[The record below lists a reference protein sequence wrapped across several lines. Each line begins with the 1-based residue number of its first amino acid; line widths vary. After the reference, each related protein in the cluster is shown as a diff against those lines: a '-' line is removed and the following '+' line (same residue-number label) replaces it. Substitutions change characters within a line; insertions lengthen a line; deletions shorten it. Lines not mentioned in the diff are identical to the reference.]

1 MYLNL
6 VQIAESFGVSEK
18 VVEDWIRIEGL
29 PHVTDRGRLLFDRAR
44 VAHWAA
50 AHGLTARAGFLTPEE
65 GAFTTGLAL
74 EPMLRAGGIWR
85 EVEPAGAI
93 EVIERVMAALPRVPQ
108 TVRALLG
115 QRLRAAG
122 GVNWAPV
129 GAGVAL
135 PHFSTRISLGRD
147 AGMIALVL
155 LRGGLPLTELP
166 VDGVPVTRLFFFVP
180 PSPRAHLDTLGRL
193 TRAISKGPLGALLER
208 GGSDEEIFLALAAV
222 DAAGQGES
230 KRGNPS

>member
-50 AHGLTARAGFLTPEE
+50 AHGLTARAGFLTPEV

-85 EVEPAGAI
+85 EVEPAGAL
-93 EVIERVMAALPRVPQ
+93 EVIERVIAALPRVPQ

-115 QRLRAAG
+115 QRLRAPG

-135 PHFSTRISLGRD
+135 PHFSTRITLGRD

-193 TRAISKGPLGALLER
+193 TRAIAKGPLGALLER
-208 GGSDEEIFLALAAV
+208 GASDEEIFRALAAV
-222 DAAGQGES
+222 DTVGRVES